1 MNWHFPSGH
10 FERRAALRVIVAG
23 LLALRGAIAAG
34 AEEESAAGRPVV
46 GKNADGYLEVFKVE
60 ADGQLLHRW
69 QKRASGDWSSW
80 AGLGGT
86 VLPGIAV
93 VTKGNGPMEVF
104 GVDQASH
111 TLEYVSQVASN
122 SIEWSGW
129 TNLGGAIRPPL
140 AVGQS
145 TPGMLEVFALEAD
158 GNGVKHLR
166 ETAAPGGWSGWEDF
180 GGRVES
186 GLVVAKNRDGRL
198 ELFGI
203 EAGSHQLVHR
213 WQNQPGSN
221 TDWSEWADLGGAIE
235 PSFAVGRNVLGV
247 LEVFAVVRTNNG
259 AVRICQSAPGES
271 RKWTAWQDFSSQLP
285 GAAPARS
292 LPPRPNTPQTDQSSP
307 GTKTASETNS
317 AISKRVPSG
326 SADVV
331 RPLVSAVKPD
341 LAVAQ
346 SADGRLEVFAVDAR
360 ELTVLH
366 RWENL
371 TNGSDLW
378 SAWASMGESAPSG
391 PAAGQNEDGNLEVFA
406 LDASDNSRINH
417 RRQISH
423 ASDWLDWSS
432 LDHTTFDYSAHTWQT
447 DEGLPDNVV
456 QAITQTKD
464 GYLWVGTRAGLA
476 RFDGMSFTSFDAKNT
491 PAIRNSSITALCRD
505 RNGRLWIGTDGG
517 GVARLAGRAFAHFGK
532 TNGLAGDSIRVIYE
546 RKDGSIWIGTTTGLT
561 GYVHEKSVNYT
572 KQQGL
577 LSDTVTSLYEDNAGN
592 LWIATGEGL
601 NRLQGEN
608 MVSFAMPN
616 RLPGDSVRGICQDKG
631 GRVWIGSNNGM
642 LWYSWYWTNFYA
654 YNSRYGLS
662 DTFVSTICED
672 HEANLWVGTYSG
684 LNRFREGRFFPQL
697 NNEEAPFAKVN
708 ALFEDREGDLWVG
721 SEEGLVRLAP
731 KRFFTYT
738 RQQGLTHNHI
748 TSVLED
754 RSGSLWIGTWGGGL
768 NLMKGEKV
776 TAPASTN
783 GFSDMLVLSIAEGRD
798 GSLWVGADFDGG
810 LTRLKDGAYTRYTW
824 KDGLTNAPVRV
835 LHEDRAGNLWIGTGR
850 GLSCLKDGKF
860 TQEDPLTGGA
870 VQAICEDHAGNI
882 WAGTEEGLSCRANGQ
897 FTNLT
902 TEAGLSGNAV
912 TALYEDKKEDL
923 WIGTLSGGLIR
934 RREGRFTAYTTRQG
948 LFSDEVLEILE
959 DDQGWLWMSCSK
971 GVFRVRKREL
981 DDIDAGKT
989 EALASVAY
997 GKNDGME
1004 SAQCNG
1010 MGNPAGWKT
1019 RDGKLWFP
1027 TTKGLVVVDPKTTQ
1041 VNHVPPQ
1048 VYVEQLIADRKPVL
1062 YQGPQLE
1069 ESDGEAA
1076 PGRPAARSA
1085 GAAIRIPPGRGEL
1098 EFHYTALNLQVPENC
1113 RFKHRLEGIDLDW
1126 VDDGARRTA
1135 HYYNVYPGEHHFSVL
1150 ACNKDGVWNMRGASL
1165 ALVLRPHF
1173 WQTWWWQGLI
1183 GFVVVG
1189 GASGTAL
1196 YVTRRRMQRKLALF
1210 EQRAAIEKERGRIA
1224 KDIHDDLGSSLTRIM
1239 MLGERAE
1246 EDLAKPEAI
1255 GVHVGKIVN
1264 TARRTVQALDEIVWA
1279 VNPDNDTFE
1288 GLVQYISHHADE
1300 FFENTGMSS
1309 RLEMPETLPALALPA
1324 DLRHDLFL
1332 IVKEAFNNILKHSHA
1347 SEVRVRVSGDNT
1359 TVTIEIED
1367 NGCGFDPGKNGGSRV
1382 GNGLTNMRKRMEG
1395 LGGEL
1400 CLTSAPTQ
1408 GTKLKVRVTVRPP
1421 LGSV

>member
-1 MNWHFPSGH
+1 M
-10 FERRAALRVIVAG
+10 AG
-23 LLALRGAIAAG
+23 LLALRGGTAAG

-60 ADGQLLHRW
+60 TDGELYHRW
-69 QKRASGDWSSW
+69 QRRASGDWSSW
-80 AGLGGT
+80 ASLGGT
-86 VLPGIAV
+86 LLPGIAV
-93 VTKGNGPMEVF
+93 VTNGDGRMQVF
-104 GVDQASH
+104 GVDRASQ
-111 TLEYVSQVASN
+111 TLEYVWQLAPN

-129 TNLGGAIRPPL
+129 TNMGGTIRPPVT
-140 AVGQS
+140 VGQGA
-145 TPGMLEVFALEAD
+145 TGLLEVFALEAG
-158 GNGVKHLR
+158 GNGVKHMSQTR
-166 ETAAPGGWSGWEDF
+166 APDGWSGWEDL
-180 GGRVES
+180 GGSIES
-186 GLVVAKNRDGRL
+186 GLVVAKNREGRL

-213 WQNQPGSN
+213 WQQRPGGN
-221 TDWSEWADLGGAIE
+221 PDWSEWAGLGGAIK
-235 PSFAVGRNVLGV
+235 PGFAVGQNVLGV
-247 LEVFAVVRTNNG
+247 LEVFAVARTNNG
-259 AVRICQSAPGES
+259 VVRIRQSAPGES
-271 RKWTAWQDFSSQLP
+271 LKWNAWQDFSSQLP
-285 GAAPARS
+285 SAAPARS
-292 LPPRPNTPQTDQSSP
+292 SSPSSNTPQTDQSSP
-307 GTKTASETNS
+307 GVKTASGANG
-317 AISKRVPSG
+317 AVAKRRASG

-346 SADGRLEVFAVDAR
+346 SADGRLEVFAVDAQ
-360 ELTVLH
+360 EMTLLH
-366 RWENL
+366 RWETL
-371 TNGSDLW
+371 TDGSDLW
-378 SAWASMGESAPSG
+378 SAWASMGESAASC
-391 PAAGQNEDGNLEVFA
+391 AAVGQNEDGNLEVFA
-406 LDASDNSRINH
+406 LDVSDGSRINH
-417 RRQISH
+417 RRQISR

-456 QAITQTKD
+456 EAITQTQD
-464 GYLWVGTRAGLA
+464 GYLWMGTRAGLA
-476 RFDGMSFTSFDAKNT
+476 RFDGMSFTCFDAKNT

-505 RNGRLWIGTDGG
+505 RHGRLWIGTDGG
-517 GVARLAGRAFAHFGK
+517 GVARLEGRTFTHLGK

-546 RKDGSIWIGTTTGLT
+546 RKDGSVWIGTTTGLT
-561 GYVHEKSVNYT
+561 GYVNEQCVNYT
-572 KQQGL
+572 KKQKL
-577 LSDTVTSLYEDNAGN
+577 LSDMVTSLYEDRAGN

-601 NRLQGEN
+601 NRLQGES
-608 MVSFAMPN
+608 MMSFAMPN

-697 NNEEAPFAKVN
+697 NNEGAPFAKVN

-721 SEEGLVRLAP
+721 SGEGLVRLAP

-768 NLMKGEKV
+768 NQMKGEKV
-776 TAPASTN
+776 TAHATTN
-783 GFSDMLVLSIAEGRD
+783 GFSDMLILSIAEGRD

-810 LTRLKDGAYTRYTW
+810 LTRLKDGKYTRYTW
-824 KDGLTNAPVRV
+824 KDGLINAPVKV
-835 LHEDRAGNLWIGTGR
+835 LHEDRSGNLWIGTGR
-850 GLSCLKDGKF
+850 GLNCLKDGKF
-860 TQEDPLTGGA
+860 TEEDHLSGEA
-870 VQAICEDHAGNI
+870 VEAICEDHAGNI
-882 WAGTEEGLSCRANGQ
+882 WVGTDEALSCRSNGQ

-912 TALYEDKKEDL
+912 TALYEDKKHDL
-923 WIGTLSGGLIR
+923 WVGTRGGGLIR
-934 RREGRFTAYTTRQG
+934 RRDGRFTAYTTRQG

-971 GVFRVRKREL
+971 GVFRVRKGDL
-981 DDIDAGKT
+981 DDLDAGKT
-989 EALASVAY
+989 EVLASVAY

-1010 MGNPAGWKT
+1010 RGKPAGWKS

-1027 TTKGLVVVDPKTTQ
+1027 TTKGLIAVDPKTAQ
-1041 VNHVPPQ
+1041 INRVPPP
-1048 VYVEQLIADRKPVL
+1048 VYVEQLLADRKPVM

-1069 ESDGEAA
+1069 DSAA
-1076 PGRPAARSA
+1076 EPGPGTSTGHSA
-1085 GAAIRIPPGRGEL
+1085 GAALRIPPGRGEL
-1098 EFHYTALNLQVPENC
+1098 EFQYTALNLLGPENS
-1113 RFKHRLEGIDLDW
+1113 RFKHRLDGVDLDW
-1126 VDDGARRTA
+1126 VDAGARRTA
-1135 HYYNVYPGEHHFSVL
+1135 HYYNVYPGEYHFSVL
-1150 ACNKDGVWNMRGASL
+1150 ACNKDGVWNMTGASL

-1173 WQTWWWQGLI
+1173 WQTWWWQGLV

-1196 YVTRRRMQRKLALF
+1196 YVTRRRMQRKLELL

-1239 MLGERAE
+1239 MLGERAG
-1246 EDLAKPEAI
+1246 EDLDRRESLEL
-1255 GVHVGKIVN
+1255 HVGKIVT

-1300 FFENTGMSS
+1300 FFENTSVS
-1309 RLEMPETLPALALPA
+1309 CRLEMPETLPTLVLPA
-1324 DLRHDLFL
+1324 EVRHDLFL
-1332 IVKEAFNNILKHSHA
+1332 VVKEAFNNILKHSHA
-1347 SEVRVRVSGDNT
+1347 SEVRVRVSGDDT
-1359 TVTIEIED
+1359 TVMIEIED
-1367 NGCGFDPGKNGGSRV
+1367 NGCGFDPGKNGGGRV
-1382 GNGLTNMRKRMEG
+1382 GNGLTNMRKRIEG
-1395 LGGEL
+1395 LGGEV
-1400 CLTSAPTQ
+1400 CITTAPSQ
-1408 GTKLKVRVTVRPP
+1408 ETKLKVSVKVKSP